1 MPPPSSACGTCL
13 MSDDNDLHE
22 PEHDHLLDP
31 EFYDEYVTAEVEA
44 QPMFDDA
51 HEEDDASGMLDDD
64 DE

>member
-1 MPPPSSACGTCL
+1 

-31 EFYDEYVTAEVEA
+31 EFYDEYVTDEVEA

-51 HEEDDASGMLDDD
+51 HEEDDASGVLDDD